1 MKLNI
6 SILLII
12 AGLSGVSHLETLIAS
27 SELNS
32 SGASQELPDSNIEKL
47 THDIWFY
54 TAKVGKIK
62 AIQRLINSGID
73 VNITDEEGYTA
84 LMRAATATGH
94 NHEDIIRL
102 LLSTDNINPNI
113 QSKEHGV
120 TALMSAVV
128 ACSPEIVKLILQ
140 LPTINVN
147 IQAKSKRTALIWAIN
162 RGHLRDTGCSEVV
175 KLLLAMPDINI
186 NTHGAKLPLEELLQ
200 GSSVA
205 PLIKNKIDELTAQA
219 FKAVKD
225 NDLATL
231 KKITSQIVID
241 SLTDANLPEEASSDS
256 EIDLVKAKAK
266 TGGNTLLDK
275 AFAANQPE
283 IILHILQVAE
293 DPRELLAR
301 LPFESISPSCAIFE
315 LLVNLAYGQ
324 HLPINTIE
332 NPQSKDTDTK
342 FCQICAH
349 HATQFCGACKQVY
362 YCSEKC
368 QKSDWEN
375 HKQSCK
381 H

>member
-12 AGLSGVSHLETLIAS
+12 TGLFGVSHLETLIAS

-32 SGASQELPDSNIEKL
+32 SGASQELPDSEAIEKL
-47 THDIWFY
+47 TNGIWFY
-54 TAKVGKIK
+54 SAKVGKIK

-113 QSKEHGV
+113 QSTEHGV

-128 ACSPEIVKLILQ
+128 ACSPEIVKLLLQ

-162 RGHLRDTGCSEVV
+162 RGHLRETGCSEVV

-186 NTHGAKLPLEELLQ
+186 NTHGTKLPLEEVLQ

-231 KKITSQIVID
+231 KKITSQIEID
-241 SLTDANLPEEASSDS
+241 SLTDAD
-256 EIDLVKAKAK
+256 
-266 TGGNTLLDK
+266 GNTLLDK

-283 IILHILQVAE
+283 IIVHILQVSE

-315 LLVNLAYGQ
+315 FLVNLAYGQ
-324 HLPINTIE
+324 HFNT
-332 NPQSKDTDTK
+332 QSKDTDTK

-349 HATQFCGACKQVY
+349 HATQFWGACKQVY